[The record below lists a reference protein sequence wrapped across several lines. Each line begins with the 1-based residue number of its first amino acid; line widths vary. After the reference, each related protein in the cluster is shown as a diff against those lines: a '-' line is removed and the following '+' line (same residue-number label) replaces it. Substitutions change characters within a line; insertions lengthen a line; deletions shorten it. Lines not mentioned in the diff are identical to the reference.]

1 MIELFDLHGLYV
13 REAVQFVES
22 VFEYHKSNHRM
33 ILRFIIGKGNHS
45 IGNISRLGPA
55 LKKYLDSHHI
65 SYTALDG
72 EIRARINS

>member
-22 VFEYHKSNHRM
+22 VFEYHKSNNRM

-45 IGNISRLGPA
+45 VGMYIYGFI
-55 LKKYLDSHHI
+55 YVDI
-65 SYTALDG
+65 Y
-72 EIRARINS
+72 IYM